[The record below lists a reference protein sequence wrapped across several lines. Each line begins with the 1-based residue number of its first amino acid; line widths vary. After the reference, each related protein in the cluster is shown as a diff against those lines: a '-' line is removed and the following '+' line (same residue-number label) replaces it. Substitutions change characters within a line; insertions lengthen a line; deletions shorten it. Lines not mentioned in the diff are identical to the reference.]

1 MVPSIWLDEFGNRR
15 PTRPCPRCG
24 TVIPAALRLRV
35 EDVRRVGWQPYTPA
49 QYVEWCGHAQE
60 VIPIP
65 QRDGLCR
72 LVPVLG
78 EAS

>member
-1 MVPSIWLDEFGNRR
+1 MTPPIWRDERGRRR

-24 TVIPAALRLRV
+24 TEIPVALRLRV
-35 EDVRRVGWQPYTPA
+35 EDVRRVGWQLYTPA
-49 QYVEWCGHAQE
+49 HYVEWCGHGQE

-65 QRDGLCR
+65 QRDGWCCM
-72 LVPVLG
+72 VPVLG

>member
-1 MVPSIWLDEFGNRR
+1 
-15 PTRPCPRCG
+15 
-24 TVIPAALRLRV
+24 LRV
-35 EDVRRVGWQPYTPA
+35 EDVRRVGWQAYVPA
-49 QYVEWCGHAQE
+49 QYVEWCGHGQE

-65 QRDGLCR
+65 QRDGWCL